1 MSAPQQASGFSYQIP
16 PRYTIRNITGAYT
29 VSGADYGVIL
39 SCTGTVSYV
48 ISLAPAA
55 SLGAGFAVWIWNQ
68 SSTSTMVITITPTV
82 PNTIEGSATLLLRPS
97 EGTQIV
103 STGSAW
109 STVAKKT
116 MRLYSENSVNASPVK
131 PNSAGT
137 SSFAIGVNASSAG
150 VNSLSLGTSSQSSG
164 NSSVAIG
171 AGCVAGPTYSLA
183 LGAAGT
189 PNSIGKTAF
198 GAAYNLQGLQW
209 GTLSL
214 FAATTSNTPTIL
226 TSDGGAASTQNQLVL
241 PNNSVYAFNI
251 LVVARQQAATGT
263 ATAAWQITG
272 LIRQETT
279 ASTTALVG
287 SPTITVIS
295 NGPSWIIATTAD
307 TTNGGLAITVTGAP
321 GTNIYWLAT
330 IQTSE
335 ITYS

>member
-39 SCTGTVSYV
+39 SCTGTVGYV

-55 SLGAGFAVWIWNQ
+55 SLGVGFAVWIWNQ
-68 SSTSTMVITITPTV
+68 SSTSTMVITITPTA
-82 PNTIEGSATLLLRPS
+82 PNTIEGSQTLVLRPS

-103 STGSAW
+103 STGSSW

-116 MRLYSENSVNASPVK
+116 MRFYSENSINASK
-131 PNSAGT
+131 GSSAG
-137 SSFAIGVNASSAG
+137 SQSFAIGPTATSGGA
-150 VNSLSLGTSSQSSG
+150 NSISLGNQSQSAG

-171 AGCVAGPTYSLA
+171 NGCVAGHNYSLA

-198 GAAYNLQGLQW
+198 GAAYGLSGLQW

-214 FAATTSNTPTIL
+214 FAATTSNTPTVL
-226 TSDGGAASTQNQLVL
+226 TSDGTAAGATNQLVL
-241 PNNSVYAFNI
+241 PNNSAYSFII
-251 LVVARQQAATGT
+251 LVVARQQAAGGT

-272 LIRQETT
+272 LIRQEAT

-295 NGPSWIIATTAD
+295 NAPAWTIATTAD
-307 TTNGGLAITVTGAP
+307 TTNGGLAITATGASV
-321 GTNIYWLAT
+321 TNIYWLAT

-335 ITYS
+335 ITYA